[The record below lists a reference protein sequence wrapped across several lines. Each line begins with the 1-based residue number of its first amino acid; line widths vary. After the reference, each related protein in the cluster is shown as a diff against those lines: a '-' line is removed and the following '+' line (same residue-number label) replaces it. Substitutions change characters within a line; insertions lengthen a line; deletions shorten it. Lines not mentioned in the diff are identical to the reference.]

1 MKGERDRQ
9 PWALAA
15 VLVLLMLVIQRAT
28 HQVYA
33 EDAGPLTTWSLVTVV
48 VCVGSAASL
57 LVVHRAPEMQSIS
70 GLPRWGL
77 GAALAVSPF
86 IVSNA
91 SITLGEPMW
100 TSWAAFAWAV
110 TVLLGWTARHV
121 RRQP

>member
-1 MKGERDRQ
+1 MAGEGDRQ

-15 VLVLLMLVIQRAT
+15 VLVVLMLVILRAT
-28 HQVYA
+28 HRVYA
-33 EDAGPLTTWSLVTVV
+33 DEAGPLTAWSLVTVAA
-48 VCVGSAASL
+48 CVGSAVSL
-57 LVVHRAPEMQSIS
+57 LVVHRAPEMQAIS

-110 TVLLGWTARHV
+110 TVLLGWTTHHV